1 MDTLV
6 LLTLTGLGLGAL
18 YFLIASGLALIFG
31 LMDVLNFAHGAFLTV
46 GCYTAWV
53 TADAVGGVPGLLLAT
68 VVGTATGLVL
78 AVVVELVLIRRL
90 YGRVKEQILVTVGLS
105 LAIPALVQ
113 TVWGADAR
121 PFPVPDAL
129 AGTFD
134 VLGARVPVNRLLLI
148 AVAVLVL
155 TGIRL
160 FLART
165 RFGLVVRAGV
175 EDRAMVTALGI
186 DVTRAFTLVFA
197 LGGALAGLA
206 GVLGGLY
213 FGSLSPHQGTSLLVF
228 AFVVVIIGGLHSI
241 TKVAVAALTVG
252 LVQQYANYYAG
263 GYGDLAAVIL
273 LAVVVLTR
281 PAPHTDTPWQRLRRV
296 LTVPSPAVTATAGV
310 PVTDTAGGAPAATTR
325 PAENAAGSA
334 PTAETSKTA
343 GTAAARTPGSAGPD
357 GSAGGTS

>member
-46 GCYTAWV
+46 SVYTAWR
-53 TADAVGGVPGLLLAT
+53 TAGTVGGAPGLLLAA
-68 VVGTATGLVL
+68 VVGTLTGLLL
-78 AVVVELVLIRRL
+78 AAVVELVLIRRL

-105 LAIPALVQ
+105 LAVPALVQ

-129 AGTFD
+129 AGTVG
-134 VLGARVPVNRLLLI
+134 VLGARVPVNRFLLI
-148 AVAVLVL
+148 AVALLVL
-155 TGIRL
+155 AKIRL
-160 FLART
+160 FLSRT
-165 RFGLVVRAGV
+165 RYGLIVRAGV

-197 LGGALAGLA
+197 LGGALAGLVE
-206 GVLGGLY
+206 VLGGLY

-228 AFVVVIIGGLHSI
+228 AFVVVIIGGLVSI
-241 TKVAVAALTVG
+241 TSVALSALTVG

-263 GYGDLAAVIL
+263 GYGDLA
-273 LAVVVLTR
+273 VVVLL
-281 PAPHTDTPWQRLRRV
+281 AAVV
-296 LTVPSPAVTATAGV
+296 LS
-310 PVTDTAGGAPAATTR
+310 R
-325 PAENAAGSA
+325 
-334 PTAETSKTA
+334 
-343 GTAAARTPGSAGPD
+343 
-357 GSAGGTS
+357 

>member
-46 GCYTAWV
+46 SVYTAWR
-53 TADAVGGVPGLLLAT
+53 TAETVGGAPGLLLAA
-68 VVGTATGLVL
+68 VVGTLTGLLL

-105 LAIPALVQ
+105 LAVPALVQ

-129 AGTFD
+129 AGTVG
-134 VLGARVPVNRLLLI
+134 VLGARVPVNRFLLI
-148 AVAVLVL
+148 AVALLVL
-155 TGIRL
+155 TGIHL
-160 FLART
+160 FLSRT
-165 RFGLVVRAGV
+165 RYGLIVRAGV
-175 EDRAMVTALGI
+175 EDRSMVTALGI

-228 AFVVVIIGGLHSI
+228 AFVVVIIGGLVSI
-241 TKVAVAALTVG
+241 TSVALSALTVG

-263 GYGDLAAVIL
+263 GYGDLA
-273 LAVVVLTR
+273 VVVLLAAVVLSR
-281 PAPHTDTPWQRLRRV
+281 PAAGAGSPPARLRRA
-296 LTVPSPAVTATAGV
+296 LTALR
-310 PVTDTAGGAPAATTR
+310 TR
-325 PAENAAGSA
+325 
-334 PTAETSKTA
+334 
-343 GTAAARTPGSAGPD
+343 
-357 GSAGGTS
+357 SAGGTA

>member
-46 GCYTAWV
+46 AGYTAWR
-53 TADAVGGVPGLLLAT
+53 TAETVGGVPGLLLAA
-68 VVGTATGLVL
+68 VVGTATGLAL

-90 YGRVKEQILVTVGLS
+90 YGRVREQILVTVGLS
-105 LAIPALVQ
+105 LAVPAAVQ

-121 PFPVPDAL
+121 TFPVPDAL
-129 AGTFD
+129 SGTVG
-134 VLGARVPVNRLLLI
+134 VLGARVPVNRFLLI

-155 TGIRL
+155 FGVQL
-160 FLART
+160 FLSRT
-165 RFGLVVRAGV
+165 RYGLVVRAGV

-206 GVLGGLY
+206 GVLGGIY
-213 FGSLSPHQGTSLLVF
+213 FGSLSPHQGTSLLIF
-228 AFVVVIIGGLHSI
+228 AFVVVIIGGLGSI
-241 TKVAVAALTVG
+241 PGVALSALSVG

-263 GYGDLAAVIL
+263 GYGDLAVIFL
-273 LAVVVLTR
+273 LAAVVLAR
-281 PAPHTDTPWQRLRRV
+281 PRAGTDAPLLRLRRA
-296 LTVPSPAVTATAGV
+296 LTAHRAQ
-310 PVTDTAGGAPAATTR
+310 
-325 PAENAAGSA
+325 
-334 PTAETSKTA
+334 
-343 GTAAARTPGSAGPD
+343 
-357 GSAGGTS
+357 SAGGTA

>member
-46 GCYTAWV
+46 SVYAAWRTAE
-53 TADAVGGVPGLLLAT
+53 TVGGMPGLLLAA
-68 VVGTATGLVL
+68 VVGTLTGLLL
-78 AVVVELVLIRRL
+78 AAVVELVLIRRL

-105 LAIPALVQ
+105 LAVPALVQ

-129 AGTFD
+129 SGTVG
-134 VLGARVPVNRLLLI
+134 VLGARVPVNRFLLI
-148 AVAVLVL
+148 AVALLVL
-155 TGIRL
+155 AGIHL
-160 FLART
+160 FLSRT
-165 RFGLVVRAGV
+165 RYGLIVRAGV

-228 AFVVVIIGGLHSI
+228 AFVVVIIGGLVSI
-241 TKVAVAALTVG
+241 TSVALSALTVG

-263 GYGDLAAVIL
+263 GYGDLA
-273 LAVVVLTR
+273 VVVLLAAVVLSR
-281 PAPHTDTPWQRLRRV
+281 PAAGTGSPLTRLRRA
-296 LTVPSPAVTATAGV
+296 LTTPR
-310 PVTDTAGGAPAATTR
+310 TR
-325 PAENAAGSA
+325 
-334 PTAETSKTA
+334 
-343 GTAAARTPGSAGPD
+343 
-357 GSAGGTS
+357 SAGGTA

>member
-46 GCYTAWV
+46 SVYTAWR
-53 TADAVGGVPGLLLAT
+53 TAGTVGGAPGLLLAAF
-68 VVGTATGLVL
+68 VGTLTGLVL
-78 AVVVELVLIRRL
+78 AAVVELVLIRRL

-105 LAIPALVQ
+105 LAVPALMQ

-129 AGTFD
+129 AGTVG
-134 VLGARVPVNRLLLI
+134 VLGARVPVNRFLLI
-148 AVAVLVL
+148 AVALLVL
-155 TGIRL
+155 AGIRL
-160 FLART
+160 FLSRT
-165 RFGLVVRAGV
+165 RYGLIVRAGV

-228 AFVVVIIGGLHSI
+228 AFVVVIIGGLVSI
-241 TKVAVAALTVG
+241 TSVALSALTVG

-263 GYGDLAAVIL
+263 GYGDLA
-273 LAVVVLTR
+273 VVVLLAAVVLSR
-281 PAPHTDTPWQRLRRV
+281 PAAGAGSPPARLRRA
-296 LTVPSPAVTATAGV
+296 LTALR
-310 PVTDTAGGAPAATTR
+310 TR
-325 PAENAAGSA
+325 
-334 PTAETSKTA
+334 
-343 GTAAARTPGSAGPD
+343 
-357 GSAGGTS
+357 SAGGTA

>member
-46 GCYTAWV
+46 AGYTAWL
-53 TADAVGGVPGLLLAT
+53 TAETVGGVPGLLLAA
-68 VVGTATGLVL
+68 VVGTATGLAL

-90 YGRVKEQILVTVGLS
+90 YGRVREQILVTVGLS
-105 LAIPALVQ
+105 LAIPAAVQ

-121 PFPVPDAL
+121 TFPVPDAL
-129 AGTFD
+129 SGTVG
-134 VLGARVPVNRLLLI
+134 VLGARVPVNRFLLI

-155 TGIRL
+155 FGVQL
-160 FLART
+160 FLSRT
-165 RFGLVVRAGV
+165 RYGLIVRAGV

-206 GVLGGLY
+206 GVLGGIY
-213 FGSLSPHQGTSLLVF
+213 FGSLSPHQGTSLLIF
-228 AFVVVIIGGLHSI
+228 AFVVVIIGGLGSI
-241 TKVAVAALTVG
+241 PGVALSALSVG

-263 GYGDLAAVIL
+263 GYGDLAVIFL
-273 LAVVVLTR
+273 LAAVVLAR
-281 PAPHTDTPWQRLRRV
+281 PRAGTDAPLPRLRRA
-296 LTVPSPAVTATAGV
+296 LTAHRAQ
-310 PVTDTAGGAPAATTR
+310 
-325 PAENAAGSA
+325 
-334 PTAETSKTA
+334 
-343 GTAAARTPGSAGPD
+343 
-357 GSAGGTS
+357 SAGGTA

>member
-46 GCYTAWV
+46 ACYTAWR
-53 TADAVGGVPGLLLAT
+53 TAETVGGVPGLLLAA
-68 VVGTATGLVL
+68 VVGTATGLAL

-90 YGRVKEQILVTVGLS
+90 YGRVREQILVTVGLS
-105 LAIPALVQ
+105 LAVPALVQ

-121 PFPVPDAL
+121 TFPVPDAL
-129 AGTFD
+129 SGTVG
-134 VLGARVPVNRLLLI
+134 VLGARVPVNRFLLI
-148 AVAVLVL
+148 AVALLVL
-155 TGIRL
+155 FGVRL
-160 FLART
+160 FLSRT
-165 RFGLVVRAGV
+165 RYGLIVRAGV

-206 GVLGGLY
+206 GVLGGIY

-228 AFVVVIIGGLHSI
+228 AFVVVIIGGLVSI
-241 TKVAVAALTVG
+241 TSVALSALSVG

-263 GYGDLAAVIL
+263 GYGDLAVVFL
-273 LAVVVLTR
+273 LAAVVLTR
-281 PAPHTDTPWQRLRRV
+281 PAGGTGSPLLRLRRA
-296 LTVPSPAVTATAGV
+296 L
-310 PVTDTAGGAPAATTR
+310 AAH
-325 PAENAAGSA
+325 
-334 PTAETSKTA
+334 
-343 GTAAARTPGSAGPD
+343 RTQA
-357 GSAGGTS
+357 AGGTA

>member
-46 GCYTAWV
+46 ACYTAWR
-53 TADAVGGVPGLLLAT
+53 TAETVGGVPGLLLAA
-68 VVGTATGLVL
+68 VVGTATGLAL

-90 YGRVKEQILVTVGLS
+90 YGRVREQILVTVGLS
-105 LAIPALVQ
+105 LAVPALVQ

-121 PFPVPDAL
+121 TFPVPDAL
-129 AGTFD
+129 SGTVG
-134 VLGARVPVNRLLLI
+134 VLGARVPVNRFLLI
-148 AVAVLVL
+148 AVALFVLFGV
-155 TGIRL
+155 RL
-160 FLART
+160 FLSRT
-165 RFGLVVRAGV
+165 RYGLIVRAGV

-206 GVLGGLY
+206 GVLGGIY

-228 AFVVVIIGGLHSI
+228 AFVVVIIGGLVSI
-241 TKVAVAALTVG
+241 TSVALSALSVG

-263 GYGDLAAVIL
+263 GYGDLAVVFL
-273 LAVVVLTR
+273 LAAVVLTR
-281 PAPHTDTPWQRLRRV
+281 PAGGTGSPLLRLRRA
-296 LTVPSPAVTATAGV
+296 L
-310 PVTDTAGGAPAATTR
+310 AAH
-325 PAENAAGSA
+325 
-334 PTAETSKTA
+334 
-343 GTAAARTPGSAGPD
+343 RTQA
-357 GSAGGTS
+357 AGGTA

>member
-46 GCYTAWV
+46 SVYAAWRTAE
-53 TADAVGGVPGLLLAT
+53 TVGGMPGLLLAA
-68 VVGTATGLVL
+68 VVGTLTGLLL
-78 AVVVELVLIRRL
+78 AAVVELVLIRRL

-105 LAIPALVQ
+105 LAVPALVQ

-129 AGTFD
+129 SGTVG
-134 VLGARVPVNRLLLI
+134 VLGARVPVNRFLLI
-148 AVAVLVL
+148 AVALLVL
-155 TGIRL
+155 AGIHL
-160 FLART
+160 FLSRT
-165 RFGLVVRAGV
+165 RYGLIVRAGV

-228 AFVVVIIGGLHSI
+228 AFVVVIIGGLVPI
-241 TKVAVAALTVG
+241 TSVALSALTVG

-263 GYGDLAAVIL
+263 GYGDLA
-273 LAVVVLTR
+273 VVVLLAAVVLSR
-281 PAPHTDTPWQRLRRV
+281 PAAGTGSPLTRLRRA
-296 LTVPSPAVTATAGV
+296 LTTPR
-310 PVTDTAGGAPAATTR
+310 TR
-325 PAENAAGSA
+325 
-334 PTAETSKTA
+334 
-343 GTAAARTPGSAGPD
+343 
-357 GSAGGTS
+357 SAGGTA

>member
-46 GCYTAWV
+46 AVYTAWL
-53 TADAVGGVPGLLLAT
+53 TADAVGGVPGLLLAA
-68 VVGTATGLVL
+68 VVGTATGLGL

-105 LAIPALVQ
+105 LALPALVQ

-129 AGTFD
+129 TGT
-134 VLGARVPVNRLLLI
+134 VGILGARVPVNRFVLI
-148 AVAVLVL
+148 AVAVVVL
-155 TGIRL
+155 IGVRL
-160 FLART
+160 FMART
-165 RFGLVVRAGV
+165 RYGLIVRAGV

-228 AFVVVIIGGLHSI
+228 AFVVVIIGGLYSI
-241 TKVAVAALTVG
+241 TNVAVAALTVG

-263 GYGDLAAVIL
+263 GYGDLAVVVL
-273 LAVVVLTR
+273 LAAVVLTR
-281 PAPHTDTPWQRLRRV
+281 PAATGPTVLQRLRR
-296 LTVPSPAVTATAGV
+296 LLAAQRTTRTAS
-310 PVTDTAGGAPAATTR
+310 TAGG
-325 PAENAAGSA
+325 
-334 PTAETSKTA
+334 TA
-343 GTAAARTPGSAGPD
+343 
-357 GSAGGTS
+357 

>member
-46 GCYTAWV
+46 SVYAAWRTAE
-53 TADAVGGVPGLLLAT
+53 TVGGMPGLLLAA
-68 VVGTATGLVL
+68 VVGTLTGLLL
-78 AVVVELVLIRRL
+78 AAVVELVLIRRL

-105 LAIPALVQ
+105 LAVPALVQ

-129 AGTFD
+129 SGTVG
-134 VLGARVPVNRLLLI
+134 VLGARVPVNRFLLI
-148 AVAVLVL
+148 AVALLVL
-155 TGIRL
+155 AGIHL
-160 FLART
+160 FLSRT
-165 RFGLVVRAGV
+165 RYGLIVRAGV

-228 AFVVVIIGGLHSI
+228 AFVVVIIGGLVPI
-241 TKVAVAALTVG
+241 TSVALSALTVG

-263 GYGDLAAVIL
+263 GYGDLA
-273 LAVVVLTR
+273 VVVLLAAVVLSR
-281 PAPHTDTPWQRLRRV
+281 PAPGTGSPLTRLRRA
-296 LTVPSPAVTATAGV
+296 LTTPR
-310 PVTDTAGGAPAATTR
+310 TR
-325 PAENAAGSA
+325 
-334 PTAETSKTA
+334 
-343 GTAAARTPGSAGPD
+343 
-357 GSAGGTS
+357 SAGGTA

>member
-46 GCYTAWV
+46 SVYTAWR
-53 TADAVGGVPGLLLAT
+53 TAETVGGMPGLLLAA
-68 VVGTATGLVL
+68 VVGTLTGLLL
-78 AVVVELVLIRRL
+78 AAVVELVLIRRL

-105 LAIPALVQ
+105 LAVPALVQ

-129 AGTFD
+129 SGTVG
-134 VLGARVPVNRLLLI
+134 VLGARVPVNRFLLI
-148 AVAVLVL
+148 AVALLVL
-155 TGIRL
+155 AIHL
-160 FLART
+160 FLSRT
-165 RFGLVVRAGV
+165 RYGLIVRAGV

-228 AFVVVIIGGLHSI
+228 AFVVVIIGGLVPI
-241 TKVAVAALTVG
+241 TSVALSALTVG

-263 GYGDLAAVIL
+263 GYGDLA
-273 LAVVVLTR
+273 VVVLLAAVVLSR
-281 PAPHTDTPWQRLRRV
+281 PAGTGTPLTRLRRA
-296 LTVPSPAVTATAGV
+296 LTTPR
-310 PVTDTAGGAPAATTR
+310 TR
-325 PAENAAGSA
+325 
-334 PTAETSKTA
+334 
-343 GTAAARTPGSAGPD
+343 
-357 GSAGGTS
+357 SAGGTA

>member
-46 GCYTAWV
+46 SVYTAWR
-53 TADAVGGVPGLLLAT
+53 TAETVGGMPGLLLAT
-68 VVGTATGLVL
+68 VVGTFTGLLL
-78 AVVVELVLIRRL
+78 AAAVELVLIRRL

-105 LAIPALVQ
+105 LAVPALVQ

-129 AGTFD
+129 SGTVG
-134 VLGARVPVNRLLLI
+134 VLGARVPVNRFLLV
-148 AVAVLVL
+148 AVALLVL
-155 TGIRL
+155 AGIHL
-160 FLART
+160 FLSRT
-165 RFGLVVRAGV
+165 RYGLIVRAGV

-228 AFVVVIIGGLHSI
+228 AFVVVIIGGLVSI
-241 TKVAVAALTVG
+241 TSVALSALTVG

-263 GYGDLAAVIL
+263 GYGDLA
-273 LAVVVLTR
+273 VVVLLAAVVLSR
-281 PAPHTDTPWQRLRRV
+281 PAAGTGSPSARLRRA
-296 LTVPSPAVTATAGV
+296 LTTLR
-310 PVTDTAGGAPAATTR
+310 TR
-325 PAENAAGSA
+325 
-334 PTAETSKTA
+334 
-343 GTAAARTPGSAGPD
+343 
-357 GSAGGTS
+357 SAGGTA

>member
-46 GCYTAWV
+46 SVYTAWR
-53 TADAVGGVPGLLLAT
+53 TAETVGGMPGLLLAA
-68 VVGTATGLVL
+68 VVGTLTGLLL
-78 AVVVELVLIRRL
+78 AAVVELVLIRRL

-105 LAIPALVQ
+105 LAVPALVQ

-129 AGTFD
+129 TGTVG
-134 VLGARVPVNRLLLI
+134 VLGARVPVNRFLLV
-148 AVAVLVL
+148 AVALLVL
-155 TGIRL
+155 AGINL
-160 FLART
+160 FLSRT
-165 RFGLVVRAGV
+165 RYGLIVRAGV

-228 AFVVVIIGGLHSI
+228 AFVVVIIGGLVSI
-241 TKVAVAALTVG
+241 TSVALSALTVG

-263 GYGDLAAVIL
+263 GYGDLA
-273 LAVVVLTR
+273 VVVLLAAVVLAR
-281 PAPHTDTPWQRLRRV
+281 PAAATGSPLTRLRRA
-296 LTVPSPAVTATAGV
+296 LT
-310 PVTDTAGGAPAATTR
+310 APRTR
-325 PAENAAGSA
+325 
-334 PTAETSKTA
+334 
-343 GTAAARTPGSAGPD
+343 
-357 GSAGGTS
+357 SAGGTA

>member
-46 GCYTAWV
+46 AGYTAWL
-53 TADAVGGVPGLLLAT
+53 TAEAVGGVPGLLLAA
-68 VVGTATGLVL
+68 VVGTATGLAL

-105 LAIPALVQ
+105 LAIPAAVQ
-113 TVWGADAR
+113 TIWGADAR
-121 PFPVPDAL
+121 AFPVPDAL
-129 AGTFD
+129 SGTVG
-134 VLGARVPVNRLLLI
+134 VLGAQVPVNRFLLI

-155 TGIRL
+155 FGVQM
-160 FLART
+160 FLSRT
-165 RFGLVVRAGV
+165 RYGLIVRAGV

-206 GVLGGLY
+206 GVLGGIY
-213 FGSLSPHQGTSLLVF
+213 FSSLSPHQGTSLLIF
-228 AFVVVIIGGLHSI
+228 AFVVVIIGGLGSI
-241 TKVAVAALTVG
+241 TGVALSALSVG

-263 GYGDLAAVIL
+263 GYGDLAVIIL
-273 LAVVVLTR
+273 LAAVVLAR
-281 PAPHTDTPWQRLRRV
+281 PKAGTDSPLQRLRRA
-296 LTVPSPAVTATAGV
+296 LT
-310 PVTDTAGGAPAATTR
+310 APRAQ
-325 PAENAAGSA
+325 
-334 PTAETSKTA
+334 
-343 GTAAARTPGSAGPD
+343 
-357 GSAGGTS
+357 SAGGTA

>member
-46 GCYTAWV
+46 AGYTAWR
-53 TADAVGGVPGLLLAT
+53 TAETVGGVPGLLLAA
-68 VVGTATGLVL
+68 VVGTVTGLAL

-90 YGRVKEQILVTVGLS
+90 YGRVREQILVTVGLS
-105 LAIPALVQ
+105 LAIPAAVQ

-121 PFPVPDAL
+121 TFPVPDAL
-129 AGTFD
+129 SGTVG
-134 VLGARVPVNRLLLI
+134 VLGARVPVNRFLLI

-155 TGIRL
+155 FGVQL
-160 FLART
+160 FLTRT
-165 RFGLVVRAGV
+165 RYGLIVRAGV

-206 GVLGGLY
+206 GVLGGIY
-213 FGSLSPHQGTSLLVF
+213 FGSLSPHQGTSLLIF
-228 AFVVVIIGGLHSI
+228 AFVVVIIGGLGSI
-241 TKVAVAALTVG
+241 PGVALSALSVG

-263 GYGDLAAVIL
+263 GYGDLAVIIL
-273 LAVVVLTR
+273 LAAVVLAR
-281 PAPHTDTPWQRLRRV
+281 PKAGTDSPLLRLRRA
-296 LTVPSPAVTATAGV
+296 LT
-310 PVTDTAGGAPAATTR
+310 APRAQ
-325 PAENAAGSA
+325 
-334 PTAETSKTA
+334 
-343 GTAAARTPGSAGPD
+343 
-357 GSAGGTS
+357 SAGGTA

>member
-46 GCYTAWV
+46 AGYTAWR
-53 TADAVGGVPGLLLAT
+53 TAETVGGVPGLLLAA
-68 VVGTATGLVL
+68 VVGTLTGLAL

-90 YGRVKEQILVTVGLS
+90 YGRVREQILVTVGLS
-105 LAIPALVQ
+105 LAIPAAVQ

-121 PFPVPDAL
+121 TFPVPDAL
-129 AGTFD
+129 SGTVG
-134 VLGARVPVNRLLLI
+134 VLGARVPVNRFLLI

-155 TGIRL
+155 FGVQL
-160 FLART
+160 FLTRT
-165 RFGLVVRAGV
+165 RYGLIVRAGV

-206 GVLGGLY
+206 GVLGGIY
-213 FGSLSPHQGTSLLVF
+213 FGSLSPHQGTSLLIF
-228 AFVVVIIGGLHSI
+228 AFVVVIIGGLGSI
-241 TKVAVAALTVG
+241 PGVALSALSVG

-263 GYGDLAAVIL
+263 GYGDLAVIIL
-273 LAVVVLTR
+273 LAAVVLAR
-281 PAPHTDTPWQRLRRV
+281 PKAGTDSPLLRLRRA
-296 LTVPSPAVTATAGV
+296 LT
-310 PVTDTAGGAPAATTR
+310 APRAQ
-325 PAENAAGSA
+325 
-334 PTAETSKTA
+334 
-343 GTAAARTPGSAGPD
+343 
-357 GSAGGTS
+357 SAGGTA

>member
-46 GCYTAWV
+46 ACYTAWR
-53 TADAVGGVPGLLLAT
+53 TAETIGGIPGLLLAA
-68 VVGTATGLVL
+68 VVGTATGLAL

-90 YGRVKEQILVTVGLS
+90 YGRIKEQILVTVGLS
-105 LAIPALVQ
+105 LAVPALVQ

-121 PFPVPDAL
+121 TFPVPDAL
-129 AGTFD
+129 SGTVG
-134 VLGARVPVNRLLLI
+134 VLGARVPVNRFLLI
-148 AVAVLVL
+148 AVALLVL
-155 TGIRL
+155 FGVRL
-160 FLART
+160 FLSRT
-165 RFGLVVRAGV
+165 RYGLIVRAGV

-206 GVLGGLY
+206 GVLGGIY

-228 AFVVVIIGGLHSI
+228 AFVVVIIGGLVSI
-241 TKVAVAALTVG
+241 TSVALSALSVG

-263 GYGDLAAVIL
+263 GYGDLAVVFL
-273 LAVVVLTR
+273 LAAVVLAR
-281 PAPHTDTPWQRLRRV
+281 PAAGTGSPLGRLRRA
-296 LTVPSPAVTATAGV
+296 LSTHRTH
-310 PVTDTAGGAPAATTR
+310 AP
-325 PAENAAGSA
+325 G
-334 PTAETSKTA
+334 
-343 GTAAARTPGSAGPD
+343 GTA
-357 GSAGGTS
+357 